1 MSGVLL
7 ETGNMSDT
15 IVANIVIVSM
25 IATPETEGTVSRR
38 PFGRGKIQI
47 STEGKY
53 YFWIVYFYLFFK

>member
-25 IATPETEGTVSRR
+25 IATPETEGYRQSTGIWSGKNSNKY
-38 PFGRGKIQI
+38 GREILLLD
-47 STEGKY
+47 S
-53 YFWIVYFYLFFK
+53 LFLSIF